1 MGFRYVSIFS
11 GVEAATLAWEPLGW
25 EPVAFSEIEPFPCA
39 VLAERW
45 PDVPNL
51 GDITKIDWKEEIDG
65 AIDLV
70 VGGSPCQSFSVA
82 GKREGLK
89 GASGLMFEYI
99 RCVQEL
105 RPRWFLWEN
114 VPGALT
120 SEDGGAFGQ
129 LLREMDE
136 LGYSLAW
143 RVLDAQF
150 FGVAQRRRRL
160 FLVGHLGAESPAEV
174 LFEPDCLSGNPQSS
188 REKRKELARRAGRSA
203 ACAGFKYS
211 AAPRANTIGYAEEQ
225 ANTLTA
231 DWHAPAVLPL
241 NCADRQ
247 GMALSQYGTE
257 IAGYLTARCDSSPC
271 ANRGQNIV
279 CMTGTQAHC
288 HISDEIAGCLTAH
301 MGKDDAPV
309 VVDGTNI
316 QTYVCE
322 TAHSGSNGLGVGMSD
337 VFPTLDTSSGP
348 AVWARENSVLSP
360 FGFAQNV
367 RNEVRIVGDGTISG
381 ALAAN
386 PGMKQTTFVCTGGT
400 YPINE
405 QVATR
410 DKKLG
415 RGTALGIGADGDS
428 AFALMANHPHM
439 VAAGSGSEPIAM
451 GDLNAHT
458 AICRNVCPT
467 LKCGG
472 DGAMVASETADKIME
487 ANPMLVRRLT
497 PLECERLQGFPDGHT
512 LIGWK
517 GKPAEECPDG
527 PRYKAIGNSMAVPV
541 MKWIG
546 TRIALV
552 DEH

>member
-82 GKREGLK
+82 GKREGLM
-89 GASGLMFEYI
+89 GASGLMFECI

-129 LLREMDE
+129 LLSEMDE

-225 ANTLTA
+225 ANTPTA

-241 NCADRQ
+241 NGTGQ
-247 GMALSQYGTE
+247 QVMAMSQYGTE
-257 IAGYLTARCDSSPC
+257 IAGCLTARGDSSPC
-271 ANRGQNIV
+271 ADRGQNIV

-309 VVDGTNI
+309 VVDGANL
-316 QTYVCE
+316 QTYVC
-322 TAHSGSNGLGVGMSD
+322 GS
-337 VFPTLDTSSGP
+337 
-348 AVWARENSVLSP
+348 
-360 FGFAQNV
+360 
-367 RNEVRIVGDGTISG
+367 
-381 ALAAN
+381 
-386 PGMKQTTFVCTGGT
+386 

-405 QVATR
+405 QIATR

-415 RGTALGIGADGDS
+415 RGTGLGIGSDGDP
-428 AFALMANHPHM
+428 ALTLLANHPHM
-439 VAAGSGSEPIAM
+439 VAAVSGSDPIAM
-451 GDLNAHT
+451 GNLNAHT
-458 AICRNVCPT
+458 VICRNVCPT

-472 DGAMVASETADKIME
+472 DGAMVASEVADEYVGTI
-487 ANPMLVRRLT
+487 PMLVRRLT

-512 LIGWK
+512 LIRWNGE
-517 GKPAEECPDG
+517 PAEECPDA

-541 MKWIG
+541 MRWIG
-546 TRIALV
+546 KRIALV

>member
-129 LLREMDE
+129 LHREMDE

-211 AAPRANTIGYAEEQ
+211 AAPRANIIGYAEEQ

-241 NCADRQ
+241 SGTGQ
-247 GMALSQYGTE
+247 HYMAMSQYGTE
-257 IAGYLTARCDSSPC
+257 VAGCLTARGDSSPC
-271 ANRGQNIV
+271 ADRGQNIV

-322 TAHSGSNGLGVGMSD
+322 LAHSGSNGLGVGEPD

-348 AVWARENSVLSP
+348 AVWARENGILPPV
-360 FGFAQNV
+360 
-367 RNEVRIVGDGTISG
+367 
-381 ALAAN
+381 
-386 PGMKQTTFVCTGGT
+386 QTTFVCTGGT

-410 DKKLG
+410 HKKLG
-415 RGTALGIGADGDS
+415 RGTALGIGADGDP
-428 AFALMANHPHM
+428 AFALLANHPHM
-439 VAAGSGSEPIAM
+439 VA
-451 GDLNAHT
+451 
-458 AICRNVCPT
+458 
-467 LKCGG
+467 
-472 DGAMVASETADKIME
+472 SETEGKSMG

-541 MKWIG
+541 MRWIG
-546 TRIALV
+546 EGIAAA
-552 DEH
+552 DKN

>member
-1 MGFRYVSIFS
+1 MRYVSIFS

-25 EPVAFSEIEPFPCA
+25 EPVAFSEIEPFQCA

-129 LLREMDE
+129 LLSEMDE

-174 LFEPDCLSGNPQSS
+174 LFEPDCLPGNPQSS

-211 AAPRANTIGYAEEQ
+211 AALRANTIGHAEEQ
-225 ANTLTA
+225 ANMLTA
-231 DWHAPAVLPL
+231 DWHAPAVFPL
-241 NCADRQ
+241 QGNMIGRADSAGPAGKGYGMPGDPAFIMNCVDRQ
-247 GMALSQYGTE
+247 GIAMSQYGTE
-257 IAGYLTARCDSSPC
+257 IAGCPTARGDSSPC
-271 ANRGQNIV
+271 ADVGQNIV

-309 VVDGTNI
+309 VVGG
-316 QTYVCE
+316 Q
-322 TAHSGSNGLGVGMSD
+322 ASGSWSD
-337 VFPTLDTSSGP
+337 
-348 AVWARENSVLSP
+348 
-360 FGFAQNV
+360 
-367 RNEVRIVGDGTISG
+367 
-381 ALAAN
+381 
-386 PGMKQTTFVCTGGT
+386 
-400 YPINE
+400 
-405 QVATR
+405 
-410 DKKLG
+410 
-415 RGTALGIGADGDS
+415 
-428 AFALMANHPHM
+428 
-439 VAAGSGSEPIAM
+439 PIAM

-472 DGAMVASETADKIME
+472 DGAMVASKIGDKPTGPSHI
-487 ANPMLVRRLT
+487 LVRRLT

-512 LIGWK
+512 LIAWK
-517 GKPAEECPDG
+517 GKPADECPDG

-541 MKWIG
+541 MRWLG
-546 TRIALV
+546 ERIEAA
-552 DEH
+552 DRI

>member
-11 GVEAATLAWEPLGW
+11 GVEAASLAWEPLGW

-129 LLREMDE
+129 LLSEMDE

-174 LFEPDCLSGNPQSS
+174 LFESDCLSGNPQSS
-188 REKRKELARRAGRSA
+188 REKRKELASRAGRSA

-231 DWHAPAVLPL
+231 DWHAPAVFPLP
-241 NCADRQ
+241 N
-247 GMALSQYGTE
+247 MALSQYGTE
-257 IAGYLTARCDSSPC
+257 IAGCLTARGDSSPC
-271 ANRGQNIV
+271 ADRGQ
-279 CMTGTQAHC
+279 
-288 HISDEIAGCLTAH
+288 S
-301 MGKDDAPV
+301 
-309 VVDGTNI
+309 
-316 QTYVCE
+316 
-322 TAHSGSNGLGVGMSD
+322 
-337 VFPTLDTSSGP
+337 
-348 AVWARENSVLSP
+348 
-360 FGFAQNV
+360 
-367 RNEVRIVGDGTISG
+367 IVGDGTLSG
-381 ALAAN
+381 ALAAR
-386 PGMKQTTFVCTGGT
+386 PGMKQTTFVCTGST

-405 QVATR
+405 QIATR

-415 RGTALGIGADGDS
+415 RGTGLGVGADGDP
-428 AFALMANHPHM
+428 AFTLLANHPHM
-439 VAAGSGSEPIAM
+439 VASEIGDKPAG
-451 GDLNAHT
+451 
-458 AICRNVCPT
+458 V
-467 LKCGG
+467 
-472 DGAMVASETADKIME
+472 
-487 ANPMLVRRLT
+487 NPMLVRRLT

-512 LIGWK
+512 LIAWK
-517 GKPAEECPDG
+517 GKPADECPDG

-541 MKWIG
+541 MRWIG
-546 TRIALV
+546 KRIAAV
-552 DEH
+552 DKN